1 MRRERKSA
9 TAALVIAFIS
19 ILLPFYFGEEEEVQ
33 GAVPEEPGVV
43 RTATAITGGE
53 RLEEKDETVEQDL
66 RPAAL
71 SGGGHVIC
79 PCQARDGKNVIRQAV
94 LFCVPA
100 VFSSAVLLFKGSI
113 CFRCGVIVFPAA
125 CSLRY
130 LRIRLKKD
138 GKKWLA
144 VLPMQ
149 DCRMLCM
156 AQ

>member
-1 MRRERKSA
+1 MRRKRKSA

-19 ILLPFYFGEEEEVQ
+19 ILLPFYFGGGEAVQ
-33 GAVPEEPGVV
+33 EAVPEDPGMVRKISAMISVV
-43 RTATAITGGE
+43 H
-53 RLEEKDETVEQDL
+53 LEEQDEEVEADL
-66 RPAAL
+66 RSAAP
-71 SGGGHVIC
+71 SGSGQVLC

-100 VFSSAVLLFKGSI
+100 VSSSAVLLFKGSI